1 MPAGTAVVIITSC
14 LPAGAT
20 DGSKLEGTTMNEFS
34 SSGISPRMSL
44 SLYSLTGT
52 DEKPESILISGLMTV
67 SSAKRAMID
76 TNDISRPST

>member
-1 MPAGTAVVIITSC
+1 
-14 LPAGAT
+14 
-20 DGSKLEGTTMNEFS
+20 MNEFS